1 MEYRRFKD
9 KYVVRLQRG
18 EEIIESLTRLCREND
33 IKLGRVTAIGAANKA
48 KIGLFNVETKEYHSK
63 ELEGDMEIT
72 NLSGN
77 ISRKDG
83 EVYLHL
89 HITLCDKDNRAFGGH
104 LNMAVISATCEMI
117 IDVIDGYVERE
128 FNDEVGLN
136 LFKFMDEGRESIH

>member
-128 FNDEVGLN
+128 FDDEVGLN

>member
-89 HITLCDKDNRAFGGH
+89 HITLCDKYNRAFGGH